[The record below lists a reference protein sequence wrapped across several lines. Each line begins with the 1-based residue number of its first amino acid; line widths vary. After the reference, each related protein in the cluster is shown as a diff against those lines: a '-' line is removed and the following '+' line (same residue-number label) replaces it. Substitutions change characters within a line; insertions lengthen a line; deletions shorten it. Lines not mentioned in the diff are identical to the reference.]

1 MANKAYSTINTVLK
15 YGAGKT
21 NPTLSKLCKIK
32 SYPDLGAPPDTLET
46 TDLEDES
53 QTFVKGV
60 QSQDNMEFTANYTPE
75 AYAAVVATV
84 SDEEGTYQ
92 LEMGDGGA
100 QGIFTWTGTHSV
112 HISGGDV
119 NGIREMVV
127 TVVPSSAITLV
138 SGGQTT

>member
-15 YGAGKT
+15 YGTGT
-21 NPTLSKLCKIK
+21 TSPTLSKLCVIK
-32 SYPDLGAPPDTLET
+32 SYPDLGAAPDTIET
-46 TDLEDES
+46 TDLEDTS

-92 LEMGDGGA
+92 LEMGDSGA
-100 QGIFTWTGTHSV
+100 QGKFTWTGTHSV

-119 NGIREMVV
+119 NAVREMVI
-127 TVVPSSAITLV
+127 TVIPSSAITKV
-138 SGGQTT
+138 TT

>member
-15 YGAGKT
+15 YGTGT
-21 NPTLSKLCKIK
+21 TSPTLSKLCVIK
-32 SYPDLGAPPDTLET
+32 SYPDLGAAPDTIET
-46 TDLEDES
+46 TDLEDTS

-84 SDEEGTYQ
+84 SDTEGTYQ
-92 LEMGDGGA
+92 LEMGESGA
-100 QGIFTWTGTHSV
+100 QGKFTWTGTHSV

-119 NGIREMVV
+119 NAVREMVI
-127 TVVPSSAITLV
+127 TVIPSSAITKV
-138 SGGQTT
+138 TT

>member
-15 YGAGKT
+15 YGTGT
-21 NPTLSKLCKIK
+21 TSPTMSKLCVIK
-32 SYPDLGAPPDTLET
+32 SYPDLGAAPDTIET
-46 TDLEDES
+46 TDLEDTS

-60 QSQDNMEFTANYTPE
+60 QSQDNMEFTCNYTPE

-100 QGIFTWTGTHSV
+100 QGKFTWTGTHSV

-119 NGIREMVV
+119 NAVREMVI
-127 TVVPSSAITLV
+127 TVIPSSAITQV
-138 SGGQTT
+138 TT